1 MKYSQA
7 KQGRIFVIRLE
18 DGDIVHEE
26 IERFARKESIKAA
39 ALIIIGGADKGSK
52 LVVGP
57 KHGRMKT
64 IEPIEHILNDVHE
77 VTGTGTIFPDD
88 EGNPTLHMHMACGRK
103 TFTTTGCIR
112 NGVKV
117 WHIME
122 VILFELTET
131 SGTRTF
137 ESQTGLKLLNP

>member
-1 MKYSQA
+1 
-7 KQGRIFVIRLE
+7 
-18 DGDIVHEE
+18 
-26 IERFARKESIKAA
+26 
-39 ALIIIGGADKGSK
+39 
-52 LVVGP
+52 P

-64 IEPIEHILNDVHE
+64 IEPIEHILDDVHE

-88 EGNPTLHMHMACGRK
+88 EGNPTLHMHMTCGRK

-131 SGTRTF
+131 SGIRTF